1 MKKFLNK
8 FIVVLFLI
16 IFIIEIIFS
25 SIYIFDSFF
34 LLFERI
40 THGSLVDPEVLLNI
54 IIFIYE
60 LIIIPMGLF
69 LFLHIPLALAS
80 RSYETAKINSSNQ
93 PKVSIIIPTAYPNIL
108 ALEANFK
115 KIKEILYK
123 NYEVVVVDNSQNLK
137 LVEKIKNLT
146 NRYNVLFYH
155 REAKKGFKSGNINYI
170 LDKIKSKYFLFIDI
184 DQIIVPDSIINF
196 VELLEADEKL
206 AFVQAKY
213 KIQNDNSIVRIAI
226 SIMYSYYYEILSRG
240 KDFRKTVLFN
250 GTTACF
256 RRSAI
261 LAVNGFPDKTYCE
274 DIDISNKLILSGFKS
289 RFLNEYA
296 TTALVPWRLS
306 DFISS
311 TWRWAHGAT
320 SIVKVRTKE
329 IFSSK
334 KIGGI
339 TKVEL
344 FMNNLVWITGSGTIL
359 LAISLLIIYLGGWET
374 LRPQYS
380 ISILHEIII
389 FDGFQFFALFFAF
402 NTLIGS
408 MVAVFGSNSL
418 KWFLVL
424 PVYFIATLSLFFFI
438 FPAVISAI
446 FNKNLPSDSR
456 SEWNKRLNYNLY
468 GLFMIPYG
476 LINLLIGL
484 EALFKMNLIGLF
496 FIMIAISTITP
507 FLFLIFDRFTNI
519 KKLEQEYF
527 EQFL

>member
-1 MKKFLNK
+1 SAVGTDSP
-8 FIVVLFLI
+8 VVNVN
-16 IFIIEIIFS
+16 
-25 SIYIFDSFF
+25 
-34 LLFERI
+34 R
-40 THGSLVDPEVLLNI
+40 
-54 IIFIYE
+54 
-60 LIIIPMGLF
+60 
-69 LFLHIPLALAS
+69 ALKAS
-80 RSYETAKINSSNQ
+80 RTVPVTPPPPARMASDIPCAVNNWSSVGDPAIAVSISLTVVPDASSN
-93 PKVSIIIPTAYPNIL
+93 SW
-108 ALEANFK
+108 
-115 KIKEILYK
+115 
-123 NYEVVVVDNSQNLK
+123 
-137 LVEKIKNLT
+137 
-146 NRYNVLFYH
+146 
-155 REAKKGFKSGNINYI
+155 
-170 LDKIKSKYFLFIDI
+170 
-184 DQIIVPDSIINF
+184 IV
-196 VELLEADEKL
+196 
-206 AFVQAKY
+206 
-213 KIQNDNSIVRIAI
+213 
-226 SIMYSYYYEILSRG
+226 
-240 KDFRKTVLFN
+240 T
-250 GTTACF
+250 
-256 RRSAI
+256 
-261 LAVNGFPDKTYCE
+261 FP
-274 DIDISNKLILSGFKS
+274 
-289 RFLNEYA
+289 
-296 TTALVPWRLS
+296 
-306 DFISS
+306 
-311 TWRWAHGAT
+311 
-320 SIVKVRTKE
+320 
-329 IFSSK
+329 
-334 KIGGI
+334 
-339 TKVEL
+339 EL